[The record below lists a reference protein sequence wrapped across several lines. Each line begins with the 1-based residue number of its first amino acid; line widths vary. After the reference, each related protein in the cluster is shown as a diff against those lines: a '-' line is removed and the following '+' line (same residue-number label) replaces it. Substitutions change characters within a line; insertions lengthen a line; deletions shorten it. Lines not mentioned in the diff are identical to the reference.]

1 MKIALF
7 TDSFLPGVGGTE
19 RAVLGLANAY
29 LKLGEEVA
37 VFCPDFNRHDDSEFA
52 FPVFRCKSIKLSP
65 NDVCAFPSL
74 SGKFKKKLKD
84 FNPDIIHC
92 HTVSP
97 MAAYALKYANNSK
110 NKHLPSPRRVIMTVH
125 TKFKTA
131 WECSVPSKAI
141 VRAMVKDLRKK
152 LYKADKVCVVS
163 RDMIAEL
170 NSYGY
175 DGEAAVIRNGAM
187 FDKVDDI
194 EKEKRLATEKYDLQN
209 AENVLLFVG
218 RIFRYKNLQFIFDA
232 LKLVKEKVPNFKILL
247 TGKGDDEEYFKSYAE
262 KLGLSANTIFTGE
275 ITDKA
280 LLSSIY
286 SVGELFVFPSLFDN
300 DPLTVVEAASR
311 RVPAITI
318 KNTGSS
324 ERITDGVNGFIA
336 ENNVEAFADKI
347 VYLLNHKDELKQAGI
362 NAEKS
367 IPKDWTQTAQE
378 YLEIY
383 KQVLQNKK

>member
-1 MKIALF
+1 
-7 TDSFLPGVGGTE
+7 
-19 RAVLGLANAY
+19 
-29 LKLGEEVA
+29 
-37 VFCPDFNRHDDSEFA
+37 
-52 FPVFRCKSIKLSP
+52 
-65 NDVCAFPSL
+65 
-74 SGKFKKKLKD
+74 
-84 FNPDIIHC
+84 
-92 HTVSP
+92 
-97 MAAYALKYANNSK
+97 
-110 NKHLPSPRRVIMTVH
+110 
-125 TKFKTA
+125 
-131 WECSVPSKAI
+131 
-141 VRAMVKDLRKK
+141 
-152 LYKADKVCVVS
+152 
-163 RDMIAEL
+163 
-170 NSYGY
+170 
-175 DGEAAVIRNGAM
+175 M

-194 EKEKRLATEKYDLQN
+194 EKAKQLATEKYNLQN

-262 KLGLSANTIFTGE
+262 KLGLSANTVFTGE

-280 LLSSIY
+280 MLSSIY

-324 ERITDGVNGFIA
+324 ERITDGVNGFISD
-336 ENNVEAFADKI
+336 NNVEAFADKI
-347 VYLLNHKDELKQAGI
+347 IYLLNHKDELKQAGI

>member
-7 TDSFLPGVGGTE
+7 TDSFVPGVGGTE

-29 LKLGEEVA
+29 IKLGEEV
-37 VFCPDFNRHDDSEFA
+37 VVCCPDFNRHDDSEFA
-52 FPVFRCKSIKLSP
+52 FPVFRCKSLKLSP

-84 FNPDIIHC
+84 FNPDVIHC

-97 MAAYALKYANNSK
+97 MATYAFKYARQQK
-110 NKHLPSPRRVIMTVH
+110 KTGTVPPVIMTVH

-131 WECSVPSKAI
+131 WERSVHSKAI
-141 VRAMVKDLRKK
+141 VSAMVKDMRKK
-152 LYKADKVCVVS
+152 TYKANKVCVVS
-163 RDMIAEL
+163 HDMIAEL
-170 NSYGY
+170 NSYGFY
-175 DGEAAVIRNGAM
+175 GDIAVVRNGAM

-194 EKEKRLATEKYDLQN
+194 ENAKRLAIEKYGL
-209 AENVLLFVG
+209 ENEENILLFVG
-218 RIFRYKNLQFIFDA
+218 RIFKYKNLQFIFDA
-232 LKLVKEKVPNFKILL
+232 LKLVKEKIPNFKILL
-247 TGKGDDEEYFKSYAE
+247 TGKGDDEEYFKKYAE
-262 KLGLSANTIFTGE
+262 KLGLGENTLFTGE

-311 RVPAITI
+311 RTPAITV

-324 ERITDGVNGFIA
+324 ERITDGVNGFIV
-336 ENNVEAFADKI
+336 ENDVNAFAEKI

-362 NAEKS
+362 NAEKTL
-367 IPKDWTQTAQE
+367 PKEWTQTAEE

-383 KQVLQNKK
+383 KKAIEDGEAK

>member
-19 RAVLGLANAY
+19 RAVLGLANAF

-37 VFCPDFNRHDDSEFA
+37 VCCPDFNRHDDSEFA

-74 SGKFKKKLKD
+74 SGNFKKKLKD
-84 FNPDIIHC
+84 FNPDVIHC

-97 MAAYALKYANNSK
+97 MTTYAVKYSNSE
-110 NKHLPSPRRVIMTVH
+110 NGGTTPPVIMTVH

-131 WECSVPSKAI
+131 WECSVQSKAI

-163 RDMIAEL
+163 HDMIAEL

-175 DGEAAVIRNGAM
+175 DGEATVIRNGAM

-194 EKEKRLATEKYDLQN
+194 EKAKQLATEKYNLQN

-262 KLGLSANTIFTGE
+262 KLGLSANTVFTGE

-280 LLSSIY
+280 MLSSIY
-286 SVGELFVFPSLFDN
+286 SVELFVFPSLFDN

-324 ERITDGVNGFIA
+324 ERITDGVNGFISD
-336 ENNVEAFADKI
+336 NNVEAFADKI
-347 VYLLNHKDELKQAGI
+347 IYLLNHKDELKQAGI